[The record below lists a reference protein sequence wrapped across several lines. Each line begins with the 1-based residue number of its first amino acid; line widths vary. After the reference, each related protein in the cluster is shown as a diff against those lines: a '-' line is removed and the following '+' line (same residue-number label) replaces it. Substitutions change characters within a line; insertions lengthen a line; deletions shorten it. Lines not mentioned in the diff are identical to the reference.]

1 MQSAA
6 SPSSSA
12 LPEGGELSAAELG
25 ALARSQAQ
33 TIAVQD
39 EMIAALEHQIE
50 WFRRQIFGQ
59 KSERFAPEADPS
71 QMHLGETFPVPAA
84 PVEEHK
90 PIAAHTRR
98 AAQHDG
104 AQSGEELPF
113 FDESKVPVQTLT
125 LLHADVKGLSPDQY
139 EVIGEKVT
147 YRIAQRPGAYHVLKI
162 RRPVIKIKSSAKIL
176 CLPAPAGVLEGSRA
190 DVSFAAG
197 LLMDKFAW
205 HIPLYRQ
212 HQRLEAAGIR
222 VSRPWLTQVAQAVIS
237 LLSPIYD
244 AQLASIRASRVKAM
258 DETPIKAG
266 RSGHGKMHTGY
277 FWPIYGQLDEVC
289 FPFHSSRSADFVC
302 QALGIK
308 PIVNAVLL
316 TDGYAAYAQYAQ
328 KIGINHARC
337 WAHGRRKFFDALIAE
352 PAGAAEALEQI
363 KAMYAVEEKIRD
375 AELIGDAKL
384 LHRLTHSKPL
394 VELFFEW
401 VDQQLQRQG
410 FTPTNPFIQALNYVR
425 ERRVG
430 LELFLTDPDVPIDT
444 NHLERALRVVPM
456 GRKSWLFCWT
466 ELGAKHVGIIQSLI
480 VTCRLHGIDPYTYLV
495 DVLQRIS
502 EHPASRVAQ
511 LTPRLWKQHFAANP
525 MRSEIHD
532 FPV

>member
-1 MQSAA
+1 M
-6 SPSSSA
+6 
-12 LPEGGELSAAELG
+12 
-25 ALARSQAQ
+25 
-33 TIAVQD
+33 
-39 EMIAALEHQIE
+39 
-50 WFRRQIFGQ
+50 
-59 KSERFAPEADPS
+59 
-71 QMHLGETFPVPAA
+71 PAA
-84 PVEEHK
+84 PVEKLK

-98 AAQHDG
+98 TAQHDG
-104 AQSGEELPF
+104 AESGEELPF

-125 LLHADVKGLSPDQY
+125 LVHADLTGLSPDQY

-147 YRIAQRPGAYHVLKI
+147 YRIAQRPGAYHVFKI
-162 RRPVIKIKSSAKIL
+162 RRPVIKIKSSAQIL

-212 HQRLEAAGIR
+212 HQRLEAVGIR

-237 LLSPIYD
+237 LLTPIYE

-289 FPFHSSRSADFVC
+289 FPFHASRSADFVC
-302 QALGIK
+302 QALGLK
-308 PIVNAVLL
+308 PLANAVLL
-316 TDGYAAYAQYAQ
+316 TDGYAAYAQYAE
-328 KIGINHARC
+328 KTGIHHARC
-337 WAHGRRKFFDALIAE
+337 WAHGRRTFFDALSAE

-363 KAMYAVEEKIRD
+363 KAMYAVEEEIRD
-375 AELIGDAKL
+375 RELVGDAKQQ
-384 LHRLTHSKPL
+384 HRLAHSKPL

-401 VDQQLQRQG
+401 VDRQLERQG

-502 EHPASRVAQ
+502 EHPASRVAE
-511 LTPRLWKQHFAANP
+511 LTPRLWKLHFAANP

-532 FPV
+532 FRV